1 MGHIKTVLLVVNPIS
16 GDIDKSDLI
25 ELVKKETIKLN
36 ARLIIF
42 QTSGGKDDISL
53 EKIINIEN
61 PSRIIVAGG
70 DGTIK
75 FVAEAL
81 HDKKIPM
88 GIIPAGSANG
98 LAVNLNLPPTLE
110 EQLETALGENFLEMD
125 IISIND
131 EFCLHMGDF
140 GLNAELIK
148 NYSKS
153 KVRGKLGYLLQS
165 IPTLVESE
173 YPFEFQIEVNNR
185 TINTQG
191 ILLAIAN
198 ARSYG
203 TGATVNPNGQIN
215 DGLFELLLF
224 KNLNFFEILKT
235 LRNEVDLDPEF
246 LETIV
251 TDKARISCSYPVAF
265 QIDGEYLGEYQS
277 VSVSILPHQIQLAV
291 PLKKVVE
298 EKLLL

>member
-1 MGHIKTVLLVVNPIS
+1 
-16 GDIDKSDLI
+16 KSDLI

-203 TGATVNPNGQIN
+203 TGATVNPNG
-215 DGLFELLLF
+215 
-224 KNLNFFEILKT
+224 
-235 LRNEVDLDPEF
+235 
-246 LETIV
+246 
-251 TDKARISCSYPVAF
+251 
-265 QIDGEYLGEYQS
+265 
-277 VSVSILPHQIQLAV
+277 
-291 PLKKVVE
+291 
-298 EKLLL
+298 